1 MISTLL
7 RFRRWLRPYRW
18 VLLAGG
24 LLAVGNVLMGLI
36 QPWPLKYVIDGALA
50 REPSAGPTVLFG
62 HVLRPGAVVVIGAG
76 VLVAAVGTG
85 ALADYFA
92 TRLLEG
98 AGQRVGADLRAATFA
113 HLQRLS
119 LRYHGKQTVG
129 DLATRLTADVDRV
142 QDLVVQT
149 LSVLLPNTLLVV
161 GMVTVML
168 VVDPWFTVLALLVV
182 PGLAVAVWRTTTT
195 VKGAA
200 RRARRHGG
208 QVAATATETLGAMPL
223 VQAFTLEQR
232 ASERF
237 GVVNGAS
244 LAASLEAV
252 RSAARLRPVVDLA
265 SALSTATVLLYGARL
280 VLADRLTVG
289 TLLVFLA
296 YVGSLYKPVRQL
308 AKLGYVVGRG
318 TACGERVS
326 ALLAEQPDVADR
338 PMARRAGAVTGDLS
352 FVDVHFSYGREP
364 VLRGVSFDIAAGE
377 TVALVGP
384 SGAGKSTVAALV
396 PRLFDPDRGAVLLDG
411 VDLRDYRVRSLR
423 RAVSLVLQDSVLFQ
437 GSLYDNIADG
447 RPAAGR
453 DDVLQAA
460 ELALVTEFAGRLP
473 EGLDTPVG
481 ERGIALS
488 GGQRQRVAIARA
500 LVRDAPVLVLDEPT
514 SALDGESEAL
524 VLAAL
529 ANLARGR
536 TTLVIAHR
544 LSTISAADR
553 VVVLQAG
560 RVVREGVPHEV
571 LGPAPQR
578 ALRLVSGGAAP

>member
-1 MISTLL
+1 MIATLL

-18 VLLAGG
+18 VLAAGA

-36 QPWPLKYVIDGALA
+36 QPWPLKYVVDGALA
-50 REPSAGPTVLFG
+50 REPSAGPAVLFG
-62 HVLRPGAVVVIGAG
+62 HVLKPGAVVVIGAS
-76 VLVAAVGTG
+76 VLVAAVAIG
-85 ALADYFA
+85 AVADYFA

-98 AGQRVGADLRAATFA
+98 TGQRVGADLREETFA

-119 LRYHGKQTVG
+119 LRYHGRQTVG
-129 DLATRLTADVDRV
+129 DLATRLTSDIDRV

-149 LSVLLPNTLLVV
+149 LSVLVPNTLLVV

-168 VVDPWFTVLALLVV
+168 VVDPWFTVLALLVM
-182 PGLAVAVWRTTTT
+182 PGLAVAVWRTTLT

-200 RRARRHGG
+200 RRARRHSG

-223 VQAFTLEQR
+223 VQAFTLEER
-232 ASERF
+232 ASDRF
-237 GVVNGAS
+237 GQVNGAS
-244 LAASLEAV
+244 LTASLEAV
-252 RSAARLRPVVDLA
+252 RSAARLRPVVDVA
-265 SALSTATVLLYGARL
+265 SALSSAAVLLYGAQL

-326 ALLAEQPDVADR
+326 ELLAEQPDVTDR
-338 PMARRAGAVTGDLS
+338 PSARRAGVVRGDLS

-364 VLRGVSFDIAAGE
+364 VLRGVSFEIAAGE

-384 SGAGKSTVAALV
+384 SGAGKSTVASLV
-396 PRLFDPDRGAVLLDG
+396 PRLFDPDRGAVLLDR

-423 RAVSLVLQDSVLFQ
+423 RVVSLVLQDCVLFQ

-447 RPAAGR
+447 RPTADR
-453 DDVLQAA
+453 RDVLRAA

-473 EGLDTPVG
+473 DGLDTLVG

-500 LVRDAPVLVLDEPT
+500 LLRDAPVLVLDEPT
-514 SALDGESEAL
+514 SALDNESEAL

-529 ANLARGR
+529 ANLTRGR

-553 VVVLQAG
+553 VVVLQQG
-560 RVVREGVPHEV
+560 QVVREGIPEQV
-571 LGPAPQR
+571 LGPAQHR
-578 ALRLVSGGAAP
+578 SLRLVSGGAAT